1 MNSSTVDLHFDGLK
15 YFHFL
20 ALNIPKKEVPLGFF
34 VVLIR
39 RGLANSVQA
48 MKSDSDYSVSL
59 KLVPPNS
66 NMIPVIIGFT
76 YITPECSA
84 IHQYLHESLWLS
96 RSKEIESFQQLGPTL
111 VVGDWNVRIGDLK
124 MTWTLK
130 NSIFPGP

>member
-76 YITPECSA
+76 YILPECSA
-84 IHQYLHESLWLS
+84 IHQYLHESIWLTI
-96 RSKEIESFQQLGPTL
+96 SKEIELFQQLGLTL
-111 VVGDWNVRIGDLK
+111 LVGD
-124 MTWTLK
+124 
-130 NSIFPGP
+130 